1 VVAYLSL
8 VLLGLRCVQNGAEN
22 RSLRALISHLI
33 YNASVYGIFVSKIR
47 GKRIFSILTIENPTQ
62 VEGTKV
68 ILDYSCFSRI
78 FSHFCNKIRRWC
90 TKFSRAQ
97 NQELIMKNDKEPSFR
112 ESVDMMFNR
121 AVALLDLP
129 PGLEEK
135 IRVCNAT
142 YTVRFGVR
150 LRGKIET
157 FTGYRSVHSEH
168 MEPVKGGIRFAMGV
182 NQDEVE
188 ALAAL
193 MTYKCALVEAPFG
206 GSKGG
211 LRIDPRLYE
220 EHELELITR
229 RFAYE
234 LIKRDLIDPAQN
246 VPAPDMGTG
255 EREMAWIADQY
266 NRMNTSDINSK
277 ACVTGKPLNAGG
289 IAGRVEATGR
299 GVQYALREFFRDERG
314 MKKAG
319 LSGKLDGKR
328 VIVQGLGN
336 VGYHAAKFLSEEDGS
351 KITGIIERDGALVD
365 EGGLNVEAVSAWI
378 KEHGGVTGYPDATY
392 VETGATVM
400 ENECDILIPAALE
413 GVINLSN
420 ADRIKAPLIIEA
432 ANGPVTAGADDI
444 MRNKGIVI
452 IPDMYANAGGVTVS
466 YFEWVKNLSH
476 IRFGRMQ
483 RRQEEGR
490 HQLVVDELERLSSD
504 KGLGWQLSPG
514 FKEKYLRGADELE
527 LVRSGLDDTM
537 RISYQTMR
545 DVWHERDDVEDLR
558 TAAYIVSISK
568 VAASYRAKGL

>member
-1 VVAYLSL
+1 MTQLS
-8 VLLGLRCVQNGAEN
+8 
-22 RSLRALISHLI
+22 
-33 YNASVYGIFVSKIR
+33 
-47 GKRIFSILTIENPTQ
+47 
-62 VEGTKV
+62 
-68 ILDYSCFSRI
+68 
-78 FSHFCNKIRRWC
+78 
-90 TKFSRAQ
+90 
-97 NQELIMKNDKEPSFR
+97 EPSFR
-112 ESVDMMFNR
+112 ESVDHMFNR
-121 AVALLDLP
+121 AVALMELS

-150 LRGKIET
+150 LRGQIQT

-168 MEPVKGGIRFAMGV
+168 MEPVKGGIRYALGV

-211 LRIDPRLYE
+211 LRIDPRQYE

-234 LIKRDLIDPAQN
+234 LAKRDLIHPSQN

-266 NRMNTSDINSK
+266 ARMNTTDINAR
-277 ACVTGKPLNAGG
+277 ACVTGKPLHAGG

-299 GVQYALREFFRDERG
+299 GVQYGLQEFFRHPEDIA
-314 MKKAG
+314 KAN
-319 LSGKLDGKR
+319 LSGSLDGKR
-328 VIVQGLGN
+328 IVVQGLGN
-336 VGYHAAKFLSEEDGS
+336 VGYHAAKFLSEEDGA
-351 KITGIIERDGALVD
+351 KIIGIIERDGALID
-365 EGGLNVEAVSAWI
+365 PAGLNVDAVQHWI
-378 KEHGGVTGYPDATY
+378 AHHGGVSGFPDGQF
-392 VETGATVM
+392 VEDGKTVLEM
-400 ENECDILIPAALE
+400 DCDILIPAALE
-413 GVINLSN
+413 GVINLGN
-420 ADRIKAPLIIEA
+420 AANIKAPLIIEA

-444 MRNKGIVI
+444 LRKKGTVIV
-452 IPDMYANAGGVTVS
+452 PDMYANAGGVTVS

-483 RRQEEGR
+483 RRQEEAR
-490 HQLVVDELERLSSD
+490 HQLLVDELERLSADS
-504 KGLGWQLSPG
+504 GVGWSLSPN
-514 FKEKYLRGADELE
+514 FKDRYLKGAGELE

-537 RISYQTMR
+537 RAAYQSMR
-545 DVWHERDDVEDLR
+545 EVWHTRDDVKDLR
-558 TAAYIVSISK
+558 VAAYLVAIER

>member
-1 VVAYLSL
+1 M
-8 VLLGLRCVQNGAEN
+8 
-22 RSLRALISHLI
+22 
-33 YNASVYGIFVSKIR
+33 
-47 GKRIFSILTIENPTQ
+47 PT
-62 VEGTKV
+62 T
-68 ILDYSCFSRI
+68 
-78 FSHFCNKIRRWC
+78 
-90 TKFSRAQ
+90 T
-97 NQELIMKNDKEPSFR
+97 KEPSFR
-112 ESVDMMFNR
+112 QSVDLMFNR
-121 AVALLDLP
+121 AVALMDLP

-150 LRGKIET
+150 LRGQIQT

-168 MEPVKGGIRFAMGV
+168 MEPVKGGIRYSLGV

-211 LRIDPRLYE
+211 LCIDPRQYD
-220 EHELELITR
+220 EHELEMITR

-234 LIKRDLIDPAQN
+234 LAKRDLIHPSQN

-266 NRMNTSDINSK
+266 ARMNTTDINSR

-299 GVQYALREFFRDERG
+299 GVEYALQEFFRHPEDIAA
-314 MKKAG
+314 AG
-319 LSGKLDGKR
+319 LTGTLDGKR

-336 VGYHAAKFLSEEDGS
+336 VGYHAAKFLSEEDGCR
-351 KITGIIERDGALVD
+351 IIGIIERDGAVVN
-365 EGGLNVEAVSAWI
+365 ENGLDVEAINRWI
-378 KEHGGVTGYPDATY
+378 GTHGGVSGYADATY
-392 VETGATVM
+392 VKDGAKVL
-400 ENECDILIPAALE
+400 EHECDILIPAALE
-413 GVINLSN
+413 GVINMTN
-420 ADRIKAPLIIEA
+420 AADIKAPLIIEA
-432 ANGPVTAGADDI
+432 ANGPITAGADEVL
-444 MRNKGIVI
+444 RSKGIVI

-483 RRQEEGR
+483 RRSEEAS
-490 HQLVVDELERLSSD
+490 HLLLIQELERLSAD
-504 KGLGWQLSPG
+504 KELGWELSKG
-514 FKEKYLRGADELE
+514 FKDKYMRGAGELE

-537 RISYQTMR
+537 RIAYQSMR
-545 DVWHERDDVEDLR
+545 EVWHSRKDVHDLR
-558 TAAYIVSISK
+558 VAAYLVAIGR

>member
-1 VVAYLSL
+1 M
-8 VLLGLRCVQNGAEN
+8 N
-22 RSLRALISHLI
+22 R
-33 YNASVYGIFVSKIR
+33 AS
-47 GKRIFSILTIENPTQ
+47 
-62 VEGTKV
+62 
-68 ILDYSCFSRI
+68 
-78 FSHFCNKIRRWC
+78 
-90 TKFSRAQ
+90 
-97 NQELIMKNDKEPSFR
+97 EPSFR
-112 ESVDMMFNR
+112 ESVDLMFNR
-121 AVALLDLP
+121 AVALMDLP

-150 LRGKIET
+150 LRGEMRT

-168 MEPVKGGIRFAMGV
+168 MEPVKGGIRYAPSV

-211 LRIDPRLYE
+211 LCIDPRQYD
-220 EHELELITR
+220 EHELEQITR

-234 LIKRDLIDPAQN
+234 LAKRDLINPSQN

-266 NRMNTSDINSK
+266 ARMNTTDINAR

-289 IAGRVEATGR
+289 ISGRVEATGR
-299 GVQYALREFFRDERG
+299 GVQYALREFFRDSRD
-314 MKKAG
+314 MAQAG
-319 LSGKLDGKR
+319 LTGSLDGKR

-336 VGYHAAKFLSEEDGS
+336 VGFHAAKFLSEEDGAL
-351 KITGIIERDGALVD
+351 IVGVIERDGALVND
-365 EGGLNVEAVSAWI
+365 EGLDVEAVHQWI
-378 KEHGGVTGYPDATY
+378 VKHGGVSGFPDATF
-392 VETGATVM
+392 VENGAVVL
-400 ENECDILIPAALE
+400 EEECDILIPAALE
-413 GVINLSN
+413 GVINLDN
-420 ADRIKAPLIIEA
+420 AERIKAPLIIEA

-444 MRNKGIVI
+444 LRKKGTVI

-483 RRQEEGR
+483 RRQEEAR
-490 HQLVVDELERLSSD
+490 HQLVIDELQRLD
-504 KGLGWQLSPG
+504 DYLGDAWSMSPN
-514 FKEKYLRGADELE
+514 FKDKYLRGADELE

-537 RISYQTMR
+537 RISYQSMR
-545 DVWHERDDVEDLR
+545 EVWHSRADVTDLR
-558 TAAYIVSISK
+558 TAAYLVSIDK

>member
-1 VVAYLSL
+1 M
-8 VLLGLRCVQNGAEN
+8 QNTN
-22 RSLRALISHLI
+22 
-33 YNASVYGIFVSKIR
+33 
-47 GKRIFSILTIENPTQ
+47 
-62 VEGTKV
+62 
-68 ILDYSCFSRI
+68 
-78 FSHFCNKIRRWC
+78 
-90 TKFSRAQ
+90 
-97 NQELIMKNDKEPSFR
+97 EPSFR
-112 ESVDMMFNR
+112 ESVDLMFNR
-121 AVALLDLP
+121 AVALMDLP

-150 LRGKIET
+150 LRGEVKT

-211 LRIDPRLYE
+211 LCIDPREYD
-220 EHELELITR
+220 EHELEQITR

-234 LIKRDLIDPAQN
+234 LVKRDLINPAQN

-255 EREMAWIADQY
+255 EREMAWMADQY
-266 NRMNTSDINSK
+266 MRMNTTDINGR

-299 GVQYALREFFRDERG
+299 GVQYALREFFRDTDG
-314 MKKAG
+314 VQKAAMTG
-319 LSGKLDGKR
+319 TLDGKT

-336 VGYHAAKFLSEEDGS
+336 VGYHAAKFLSEEDGC
-351 KITGIIERDGALVD
+351 KVIGIIERDGALFDPDGIDIDPVRD
-365 EGGLNVEAVSAWI
+365 WI
-378 KEHGGVTGYPDATY
+378 MKHGGVKGYPNAQY
-392 VETGATVM
+392 VENGASVL
-400 ENECDILIPAALE
+400 EEACDILVPAALE
-413 GVINLSN
+413 GVINMSN
-420 ADRIKAPLIIEA
+420 AANIKAPLIIEA
-432 ANGPVTAGADDI
+432 ANGPVTAGADEILRD
-444 MRNKGIVI
+444 KGTVI

-483 RRQEEGR
+483 RRQEEAR
-490 HQLVVDELERLSSD
+490 HQLVVDELERLSSMTNS
-504 KGLGWQLSPG
+504 GWSLNPD
-514 FKEKYLRGADELE
+514 FKEKYLRGAGELE

-537 RISYQTMR
+537 RIAYQSMAH
-545 DVWHERDDVEDLR
+545 VWHSRDDVTDLR
-558 TAAYIVSISK
+558 TAAYLVAIDK
-568 VAASYRAKGL
+568 VASSYRAKGL

>member
-1 VVAYLSL
+1 MNMTA
-8 VLLGLRCVQNGAEN
+8 A
-22 RSLRALISHLI
+22 
-33 YNASVYGIFVSKIR
+33 
-47 GKRIFSILTIENPTQ
+47 
-62 VEGTKV
+62 
-68 ILDYSCFSRI
+68 
-78 FSHFCNKIRRWC
+78 
-90 TKFSRAQ
+90 
-97 NQELIMKNDKEPSFR
+97 KEPSFR
-112 ESVDMMFNR
+112 ESVDLMFNR
-121 AVALLDLP
+121 AVALMDLP

-150 LRGKIET
+150 LRGRMQT
-157 FTGYRSVHSEH
+157 FVGYRSVHSEH
-168 MEPVKGGIRFAMGV
+168 MEPVKGGIRFAPSV

-211 LRIDPRLYE
+211 LCIDPRDFD
-220 EHELELITR
+220 EHEMEQITR

-234 LIKRDLIDPAQN
+234 LAKRDLIHPSQN

-255 EREMAWIADQY
+255 EREMAWIADQFA
-266 NRMNTSDINSK
+266 RMNTTDINAR

-289 IAGRVEATGR
+289 ISGRVEATGR
-299 GVQYALREFFRDERG
+299 GVQYALREFFRHEED
-314 MKKAG
+314 KAAAG
-319 LSGKLDGKR
+319 LTGTLEGKR

-336 VGYHAAKFLSEEDGS
+336 VGYHAAKFLRDEDGAL
-351 KITGIIERDGALVD
+351 ITGIIERDGALFNPEGINVD
-365 EGGLNVEAVSAWI
+365 AVRDWI
-378 KEHGGVTGYPDATY
+378 VKHGGVTGFPDAGHTAEGSA
-392 VETGATVM
+392 VLE
-400 ENECDILIPAALE
+400 EECDVLIPAALE

-420 ADRIKAPLIIEA
+420 AAHIKAPLIIEA

-444 MRNKGIVI
+444 LRAKGTVI

-483 RRQEEGR
+483 RRQEEAR
-490 HQLVVDELERLSSD
+490 HQLVIDELERLD
-504 KGLGWQLSPG
+504 KYLGDAWSLRPE

-537 RISYQTMR
+537 RIAYQSMR
-545 DVWHERDDVEDLR
+545 EVWHGRDDVTDLR
-558 TAAYIVSISK
+558 TAAYLVAIDK